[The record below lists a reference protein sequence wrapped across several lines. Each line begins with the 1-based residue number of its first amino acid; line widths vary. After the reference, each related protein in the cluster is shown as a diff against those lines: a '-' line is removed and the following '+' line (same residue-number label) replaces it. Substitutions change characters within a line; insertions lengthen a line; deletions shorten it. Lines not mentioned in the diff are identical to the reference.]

1 VNLGAGAPYR
11 HAELASWWR
20 DQDAI
25 ESLIDSQAKS
35 CNHLHA
41 SLLRLRPW
49 QRGHYVFLY
58 IRGMK
63 LPYTGRMLAA
73 ARMLAGLEQQELAKQ
88 AKVSAS
94 TISRLEACG
103 SETVTA
109 HPKNIEAVLTVLE
122 RKGVVIEEDGIRLKS
137 KRR

>member
-20 DQDAI
+20 DKDAI
-25 ESLIDSQAKS
+25 ESSPDSQAIFANQLHGYLLS
-35 CNHLHA
+35 HL
-41 SLLRLRPW
+41 LWRL
-49 QRGHYVFLY
+49 GHYVFLY
-58 IRGMK
+58 NWGMR

-73 ARMLAGLEQQELAKQ
+73 ARMLAGLEQQELAQ
-88 AKVSAS
+88 LAKISAS

-103 SETVTA
+103 SETVNA

-122 RKGVVIEEDGIRLKS
+122 RRGVVIEEDGIRLKS
-137 KRR
+137 RRR

>member
-25 ESLIDSQAKS
+25 ESLIDSQAKCANQLHGYLLS
-35 CNHLHA
+35 HL
-41 SLLRLRPW
+41 LWRL
-49 QRGHYVFLY
+49 GHYVFLY
-58 IRGMK
+58 NWGMR

-73 ARMLAGLEQQELAKQ
+73 ARMLAGLEQQELAKL
-88 AKVSAS
+88 AKISAS
-94 TISRLEACG
+94 TISRMEAAQG
-103 SETVTA
+103 ETVSA

-122 RKGVVIEEDGIRLKS
+122 RKGVVIEEDGIRLKG